1 MCVQSG
7 EREGGRHKDQGWGQD
22 GHSPAVG
29 HPPGGTRVQARPH
42 LPTGPACQA
51 RPRRTPAARWGT
63 AGSLLRRAVSSL
75 LFIRGLEEH
84 TSPADAVQPETQL
97 AGPLTTQ
104 GRPVQRRREG
114 GPEWLSGHTAP
125 GLGVQLA
132 PTRRQGGPGPTPPWH
147 KVLIRLACLCEQPWT
162 PRVPEPGSP
171 PPREEKQS
179 GRKQPSRG
187 PGAGQE
193 VGLATWL
200 SIPQPS
206 RPLCPAQAL
215 SGREWPLPKPC
226 SGWGLGG
233 QASAWGGACRDPRA
247 SEGHLGP
254 SEASGEKPRRQ
265 LWVRRAGEACRGGAA
280 RKALNCRAPWP
291 AAGKVRE
298 GKALGMGAGSRWP

>member
-1 MCVQSG
+1 MWDSPGKNIGTCG
-7 EREGGRHKDQGWGQD
+7 RCAARDTAGRATDHTGPPHPEKKGGRARV
-22 GHSPAVG
+22 AVWAHG
-29 HPPGGTRVQARPH
+29 
-42 LPTGPACQA
+42 
-51 RPRRTPAARWGT
+51 
-63 AGSLLRRAVSSL
+63 
-75 LFIRGLEEH
+75 
-84 TSPADAVQPETQL
+84 DA
-97 AGPLTTQ
+97 
-104 GRPVQRRREG
+104 
-114 GPEWLSGHTAP
+114 AP
-125 GLGVQLA
+125 GPGVQLA
-132 PTRRQGGPGPTPPWH
+132 PTRRQGGPGLTLPRH

-206 RPLCPAQAL
+206 RPPCPAQAV

-233 QASAWGGACRDPRA
+233 WASAWGGACRDPRA
-247 SEGHLGP
+247 AEGHLGP
-254 SEASGEKPRRQ
+254 SEASREKPRRQ
-265 LWVRRAGEACRGGAA
+265 LWVRRAGGACRGGVA

-298 GKALGMGAGSRWP
+298 GKALGVGAGSCWP